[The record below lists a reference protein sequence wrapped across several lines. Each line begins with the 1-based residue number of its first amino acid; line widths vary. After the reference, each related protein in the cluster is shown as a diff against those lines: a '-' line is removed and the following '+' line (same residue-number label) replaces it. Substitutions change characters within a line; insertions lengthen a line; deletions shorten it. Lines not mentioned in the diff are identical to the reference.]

1 MVVGLGRCSWGCN
14 DNFGWVVPIIEEDD
28 DDDVEAPVVVA
39 LGVVLVVVVVVV
51 VVDVMGG
58 LGNVVVTDVGDE
70 VVNNGSC
77 NFLGDV
83 RVVVVRVACGFV
95 GVVVVVYLPLVL
107 LVFVLRR

>member
-28 DDDVEAPVVVA
+28 NAVEAPVVVA
-39 LGVVLVVVVVVV
+39 LGVVLVVVVV

-70 VVNNGSC
+70 VVRNGSC

-83 RVVVVRVACGFV
+83 AAVRVVVRVACGFV
-95 GVVVVVYLPLVL
+95 GVVVVI
-107 LVFVLRR
+107 

>member
-28 DDDVEAPVVVA
+28 DNDDEAPVVA
-39 LGVVLVVVVVVV
+39 LGVVLVM

-70 VVNNGSC
+70 VVRNGSC

-83 RVVVVRVACGFV
+83 AAVRVVVRVACGFV
-95 GVVVVVYLPLVL
+95 GVVVVV
-107 LVFVLRR
+107 

>member
-28 DDDVEAPVVVA
+28 NDDEAPVVA
-39 LGVVLVVVVVVV
+39 LGVVLVVVV

-70 VVNNGSC
+70 VVRNGSC

-83 RVVVVRVACGFV
+83 AAVRVVVRVACGFV
-95 GVVVVVYLPLVL
+95 GVVVVV
-107 LVFVLRR
+107 